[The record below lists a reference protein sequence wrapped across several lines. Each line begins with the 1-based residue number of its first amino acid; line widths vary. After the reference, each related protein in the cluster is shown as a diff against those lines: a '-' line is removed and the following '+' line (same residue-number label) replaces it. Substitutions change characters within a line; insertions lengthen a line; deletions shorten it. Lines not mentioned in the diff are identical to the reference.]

1 MSKEKETVADVIREL
16 MEEMMEAI
24 RQLTKGNEK

>member
-1 MSKEKETVADVIREL
+1 MSEEKETVAEVIRKL

-24 RQLTKGNEK
+24 RQLGKEK